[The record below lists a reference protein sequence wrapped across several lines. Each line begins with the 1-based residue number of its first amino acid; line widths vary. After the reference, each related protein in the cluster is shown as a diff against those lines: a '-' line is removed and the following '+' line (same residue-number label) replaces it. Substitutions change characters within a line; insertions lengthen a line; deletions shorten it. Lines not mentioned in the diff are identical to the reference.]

1 MNIPGGDHVSFKL
14 EGRGRSYIFFVK
26 FQSEFIFSVYLKVNI
41 LEVEHVALDGK
52 ELVYIILGN
61 IQNEIHSRKS

>member
-14 EGRGRSYIFFVK
+14 EGRGRGYIFFVK

-41 LEVEHVALDGK
+41 LEVENVALDGK
-52 ELVYIILGN
+52 ELGVYY
-61 IQNEIHSRKS
+61 S